1 MTEVTYL
8 NASRHEQILQAAVD
22 SVGLCQFSNPP
33 AEDMARFVSA
43 QRGVSWEADD
53 AMALGRQCLLDERAF
68 NLKAGFGRDADEIPS
83 FLRTEA
89 IATADGDSVFDLP
102 DELLDRFWDGL

>member
-1 MTEVTYL
+1 M
-8 NASRHEQILQAAVD
+8 LQAAVD

-33 AEDMARFVSA
+33 AEDMAKLVSA
-43 QRGVSWEADD
+43 QHGVSWDTDD

-68 NLKAGFGRDADEIPS
+68 NQKAGFGRDADEIPE

-102 DELLDRFWDGL
+102 DELLDTFWEDL